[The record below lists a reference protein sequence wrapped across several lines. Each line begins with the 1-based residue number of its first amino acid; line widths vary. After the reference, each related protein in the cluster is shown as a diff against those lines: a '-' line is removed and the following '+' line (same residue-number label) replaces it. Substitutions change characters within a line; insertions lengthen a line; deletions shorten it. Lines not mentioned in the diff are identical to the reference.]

1 MHSEKG
7 SPPIADLGSVR
18 SVDAITRLVR
28 QLVPFLEKGR
38 FPVDFLRIFDE
49 LRLFSGFDC

>member
-28 QLVPFLEKGR
+28 QLEPFLEKGR
-38 FPVDFLRIFDE
+38 VPVDFLRIFDGV
-49 LRLFSGFDC
+49 RLFSGFDC

>member
-7 SPPIADLGSVR
+7 SLPVADLGCVR
-18 SVDAITRLVR
+18 SADAITRFVR
-28 QLVPFLEKGR
+28 QFVPFLEKGR